1 MEARGKVIGKISKL
15 SEEPPWNQDPYSEIP
30 SLLPPGWVWLSKFHH
45 TAKAIKSPY
54 TEVLDFIPTE
64 SIHSAKMLA
73 AIPAD
78 ILKIALVHLVAKKA
92 TEGKGIVTHNTLNFL
107 LDVANDALTLNNDLD
122 EGYTL
127 DNEISQVTAKMME
140 SELTPD
146 FADELYKYSQEV

>member
-1 MEARGKVIGKISKL
+1 
-15 SEEPPWNQDPYSEIP
+15 
-30 SLLPPGWVWLSKFHH
+30 
-45 TAKAIKSPY
+45 
-54 TEVLDFIPTE
+54 
-64 SIHSAKMLA
+64 MLA